1 MKSFILIFL
10 VNASIIHLIQAF
22 DLEDHTTD
30 TSIIEGQSVDFIC
43 KSNVN
48 FGTCT
53 FEHNGEKCEFQYTDE
68 LIGGD
73 IKAIIKKTN
82 CEASFKDR
90 MKFIDVKNI
99 YICKIRLDKVDK
111 EMDEG
116 QWSCELKEK
125 NHPENIESA
134 KWTLQV
140 NSGASIGQL
149 GGNFGNSVAIT
160 TVASIHG
167 NFDTLIL

>member
-10 VNASIIHLIQAF
+10 VNASIHLIQAF
-22 DLEDHTTD
+22 NLEDHTTD
-30 TSIIEGQSVDFIC
+30 TSITEGQSVIFTC

-53 FEHNGEKCEFQYTDE
+53 FEHNDEKCEFEYTE
-68 LIGGD
+68 EFIGDD
-73 IKAIIKKTN
+73 INAIIKKTN
-82 CEASFKDR
+82 CEASWKDR
-90 MKFIDVKNI
+90 MTFIGDLNT
-99 YICKIRLDKVDK
+99 ICKIRLEKVDK